1 MLRRR
6 FPRIRGPRKDDICY
20 ATTNRQQAVKTIARR
35 SDAVLVLGAPNSSNS
50 RRLVE
55 VAGRSG
61 CAKALLIQRAAE
73 IDWGWLDGVAC
84 LGLTAGA
91 SAPERLVEE
100 VVDALRQRYRL
111 VIEEVAVTRE
121 DVVFK
126 LPRALAG

>member
-1 MLRRR
+1 
-6 FPRIRGPRKDDICY
+6 
-20 ATTNRQQAVKTIARR
+20 QEAVKAIAQR
-35 SDAVLVLGAPNSSNS
+35 SDAVLVIGAPNSSNS

-55 VAGRSG
+55 VARRSG
-61 CAKALLIQRAAE
+61 CAKASLIQRAAE
-73 IDWGWLDGVAC
+73 IDWGWLAGVAR

-91 SAPERLVEE
+91 PAPERLIAE
-100 VVDALRQRYRL
+100 VVDALRRRYRL